1 MSERLSDERL
11 REVAEFDNGDWIATD
26 MLLSIAE
33 AASMARELI
42 TIRSRVVELDAAAS
56 NAIGEMLTVRSE
68 LTDHQASFDLLW
80 KANMRA
86 LARWR
91 AANPGNDLV
100 MPDHADMVVWLLNQ
114 FAAGPVMPEVP
125 GDAVIDAACGAG
137 WGDHWIGPDRYLAVY
152 AAIRAAL
159 LKEQGR

>member
-1 MSERLSDERL
+1 MTERLSDERL
-11 REVAEFDNGDWIATD
+11 RELAGDDVSAMTAPWPEIRAMAAEIIELRCRVA
-26 MLLSIAE
+26 
-33 AASMARELI
+33 
-42 TIRSRVVELDAAAS
+42 ELDAGLVDAVSEALS
-56 NAIGEMLTVRSE
+56 LRIEMA
-68 LTDHQASFDLLW
+68 DHETSFDLRHD
-80 KANMRA
+80 ADMRA

-91 AANPGNDLV
+91 AANPGNYLV
-100 MPDHADMVVWLLNQ
+100 MPDHADMVVWLLGQ
-114 FAAGPVMPEVP
+114 LDAGPVMPDVP

>member
-11 REVAEFDNGDWIATD
+11 RELADDDVSAMTAPWPE
-26 MLLSIAE
+26 
-33 AASMARELI
+33 
-42 TIRSRVVELDAAAS
+42 
-56 NAIGEMLTVRSE
+56 
-68 LTDHQASFDLLW
+68 
-80 KANMRA
+80 MRA
-86 LARWR
+86 MASEVIALRTLCDEVYQVVGVLAHDAGVFETADVERVLDNLV
-91 AANPGNDLV
+91 AAGFGRPL
-100 MPDHADMVVWLLNQ
+100 PHETLLPFDVSQ
-114 FAAGPVMPEVP
+114 QDARAAGPVMPEVP